1 MQMIFSLPPLEKT
14 DLKMAIIATH
24 PCWMRSGYP
33 FSATVNMEAIFI
45 GILYNNEQW
54 HIYYPTKGEVVSAEE
69 LATYKGVILPGSSL
83 CVNEMYPELAQILT
97 NLDQALSLNK
107 QLRVLG
113 VCYGHQA
120 VAYHYKVA
128 VEQKPQTGGIE
139 RVVMSPH
146 LKNRFDFLPEVL
158 WEEPLIIS
166 EHHQDYVMGVP

>member
-1 MQMIFSLPPLEKT
+1 
-14 DLKMAIIATH
+14 
-24 PCWMRSGYP
+24 
-33 FSATVNMEAIFI
+33 
-45 GILYNNEQW
+45 
-54 HIYYPTKGEVVSAEE
+54 
-69 LATYKGVILPGSSL
+69 
-83 CVNEMYPELAQILT
+83 MYPELAQILT

-166 EHHQDYVMGVP
+166 EHHQDYVMGVPQGFLLLAGSKSCEVEGLVREDGRILTVQFHSEFFVDYTCLAEERAKLCFK